1 MDIETLRS
9 FLAWCSVF
17 NLVLLFLWWGFFSV
31 GSDWV
36 YKLHGKW
43 FQFSRERFDAIHYSG
58 MAFFKMLVL
67 MFNLVPYLV
76 LRFFF

>member
-9 FLAWCSVF
+9 FLAWCSTF
-17 NLVLLFLWWGFFSV
+17 NLILLVLWWLGFMMA
-31 GSDWV
+31 GDWIRR
-36 YKLHGKW
+36 LHGKW
-43 FQFSRERFDAIHYSG
+43 FELSRESFDKLHYAG
-58 MAFFKMLVL
+58 MGFFKMLVL

>member
-9 FLAWCSVF
+9 FLAWCSTF
-17 NLVLLFLWWGFFSV
+17 NLILLILWWVGFMV
-31 GSDWV
+31 ASDWIRR
-36 YKLHGKW
+36 LHGKW
-43 FQFSRERFDAIHYSG
+43 FEMSRESFDKIHYTG

>member
-9 FLAWCSVF
+9 FLAWCSTI
-17 NLVLLFLWWGFFSV
+17 NLILLLLWWVVFAAAG
-31 GSDWV
+31 DWIRS
-36 YKLHGKW
+36 LHGKW
-43 FQFSRERFDAIHYSG
+43 FELSRQSFDKIHYSG
-58 MAFFKMLVL
+58 MVLFKMLVL

>member
-9 FLAWCSVF
+9 FLAWCSTF
-17 NLVLLFLWWGFFSV
+17 NLILLILWWLGFAV
-31 GSDWV
+31 GGDWIRSM
-36 YKLHGKW
+36 HGKW
-43 FQFSRERFDAIHYSG
+43 FELSRESIDKIHYAG

-67 MFNLVPYLV
+67 MFNVVPYLV